1 MIVIISLVFSSKL
14 HTDAYR
20 TTEPGKFVPTTWQIQ
35 FQLENII
42 KGANYTL
49 QLALA
54 SATNSEL
61 EVQQFTFFMI
71 DPFFLLYMS
80 IMYNMF

>member
-14 HTDAYR
+14 HTDACR
-20 TTEPGKFVPTTWQIQ
+20 STEPGKFVPTTWQIQ

-42 KGANYTL
+42 EGGNYTL

-54 SATNSEL
+54 AATNSRL
-61 EVQQFTFFMI
+61 EVQQFTFSMI
-71 DPFFLLYMS
+71 DLFFLLY
-80 IMYNMF
+80 IYEYRL